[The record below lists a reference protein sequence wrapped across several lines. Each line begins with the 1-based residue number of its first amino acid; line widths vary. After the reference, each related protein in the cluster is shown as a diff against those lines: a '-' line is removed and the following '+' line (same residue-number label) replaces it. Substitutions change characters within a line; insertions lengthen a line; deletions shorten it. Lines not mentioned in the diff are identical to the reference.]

1 MYFLLGKQ
9 IVCTIYS
16 RSTPILP
23 PYLNMRSLG
32 QELVLN
38 VIYLRSEVVFA
49 YLVTHLVIRKTLD
62 ILSACNR
69 CSSIYGYAGCKWLG
83 LIYIEVYPL
92 VIICLI
98 VSGTHA

>member
-1 MYFLLGKQ
+1 MYFFRKK

-16 RSTPILP
+16 RSTPLLP
-23 PYLNMRSLG
+23 PYLNIRSLR

-49 YLVTHLVIRKTLD
+49 YLVAHLVIWKTLD

-69 CSSIYGYAGCKWLG
+69 CNNIYGYACCKWLG
-83 LIYIEVYPL
+83 LIYIGVYPL
-92 VIICLI
+92 VITCLI